1 MINLLKQ
8 RRKKERERGTEKRM
22 ERECGGNVVN
32 IIFLYEILKN
42 LNFEKLKESHS
53 RPTI

>member
-8 RRKKERERGTEKRM
+8 RKKERERGIEKRM
-22 ERECGGNVVN
+22 GRECGGNDVN
-32 IIFLYEILKN
+32 IIFLYEIVKN
-42 LNFEKLKESHS
+42 LNFEKLKKSHS